1 MWLAGPVSE
10 RRPRD
15 KSQQP
20 EITRTDPARD
30 EIHVKES
37 KRRKEEERRDRDIKL
52 KGPKKKEGGRERE
65 RERERALAGTGYCD
79 ARLGPVFTRN
89 CVVSTA
95 VRAIIPL
102 GYHESRSNWRR
113 C

>member
-65 RERERALAGTGYCD
+65 REHLQAQGIAM
-79 ARLGPVFTRN
+79 PV
-89 CVVSTA
+89 S
-95 VRAIIPL
+95 VRFS
-102 GYHESRSNWRR
+102 H
-113 C
+113 